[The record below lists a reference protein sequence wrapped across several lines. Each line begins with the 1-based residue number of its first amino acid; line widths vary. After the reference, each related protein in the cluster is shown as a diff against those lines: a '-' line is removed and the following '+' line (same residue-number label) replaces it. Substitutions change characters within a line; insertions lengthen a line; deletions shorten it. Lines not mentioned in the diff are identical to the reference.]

1 MGIWIVCSVERVS
14 RRACR
19 YKSEKCALEYGGA
32 RVTPS
37 KPYIVRAIYDWIVDN
52 NCTPHVLID
61 AVADGV
67 CVPEDYIT
75 EGQIVLNISPTAVVS
90 LHMGNDAVSFS
101 GRFSGEP
108 LDVLLPVESI
118 LGIYARENGQGMIF
132 DDDELSDP
140 SPPEPDPIDP
150 GSARGPSLK
159 LVK

>member
-1 MGIWIVCSVERVS
+1 M
-14 RRACR
+14 
-19 YKSEKCALEYGGA
+19 
-32 RVTPS
+32 TPS

-52 NCTPHVLID
+52 NCTPHVLIN

-101 GRFSGEP
+101 GRFSGKP

-140 SPPEPDPIDP
+140 SPPEPDPIAP
-150 GSARGPSLK
+150 GAASGPSLK